1 MDKWFGPDANEQ
13 PMLGLSRPEKLHL
26 LFMKQKE
33 TLDLFLDRG
42 AISQDQYTKGLN
54 ILRAN
59 MGEPA

>member
-1 MDKWFGPDANEQ
+1 MDKWFGPDASEQ

-42 AISQDQYTKGLN
+42 AISQDQHDKSLK
-54 ILRAN
+54 ILLST
-59 MGEPA
+59 MGQLA

>member
-13 PMLGLSRPEKLHL
+13 PMLGLSHPEKLHL

-42 AISQDQYTKGLN
+42 AISQD
-54 ILRAN
+54 
-59 MGEPA
+59 

>member
-42 AISQDQYTKGLN
+42 VISQDQHDKTLI
-54 ILRAN
+54 ILRNA
-59 MGEPA
+59 MCEFA

>member
-33 TLDLFLDRG
+33 TLDLFL
-42 AISQDQYTKGLN
+42 
-54 ILRAN
+54 
-59 MGEPA
+59 E